1 MKRLLATC
9 LVALT
14 LGVFGSGATAEANE
28 DGGDPTD
35 ILGAWTFATKPYR
48 GGECRMSGTMVL
60 SPDPEEGVYSC
71 ELTAIEKCTMWGQSV
86 VIQSCTVRRFG
97 DQVSVRSFIKE
108 MLEMKPQAE
117 GLIYVPDN
125 FALTVQSQNRMYGSL
140 VSAATAPVEFIRNLD
155 GIG

>member
-1 MKRLLATC
+1 MKRFRHALLAG
-9 LVALT
+9 LAALAT
-14 LGVFGSGATAEANE
+14 GLGGAAQANE
-28 DGGDPTD
+28 NAGDPSD
-35 ILGAWTFATKPYR
+35 ILGAWTFTTKPYR
-48 GGECRMSGTMVL
+48 GGECQMTGTMVL
-60 SPDPEEGVYSC
+60 SPAPEENVYAC

-86 VIQSCTVRRFG
+86 VVQSCNVRRFG
-97 DQVSVRSFIKE
+97 DQVSVRSYIEE

-125 FALTVQSQNRMYGSL
+125 FALTVQSENRMYGSL